1 MPEAL
6 SRLKEQFTDLWK
18 NLDKS
23 QRNRIYI
30 TSGLLL
36 VALTIG
42 IIMLSR
48 TTYVPLMTID
58 DSQDLSEIE
67 KALQDKKII
76 SRVTGDRSL

>member
-67 KALQDKKII
+67 KPCRIKN
-76 SRVTGDRSL
+76 